1 MKKVAII
8 AAGFGIK
15 QTELTE
21 TISLLVS
28 LSELNASFKIF
39 ALDLTTPLNHHE
51 IYPLASLNADEFDAL
66 VIPGGAGI
74 GCLLS
79 NWSEDQKS
87 TQVHPTVEKLILKFY
102 DDSKPIGAICAGPL
116 LVARVLR
123 EHSPCITLGENYSK
137 AEFVKKW
144 GAILETCP
152 STDFITDRNT
162 KVITTPAYMNDDVTP
177 FQVFSGIRAMTK
189 ELVEMA

>member
-21 TISLLVS
+21 TISLAVS

-39 ALDLTTPLNHHE
+39 ALDSTTPLNHHE
-51 IYPLASLNADEFDAL
+51 LYPLESLNADEFDAL
-66 VIPGGAGI
+66 VIPGGAGV
-74 GCLLS
+74 GRLLS
-79 NWSEDQKS
+79 NWSEDQKN
-87 TQVHPTVEKLILKFY
+87 TQVHPIVEKLILKFF

-123 EHSPCITLGENYSK
+123 KHSPCITLGEHYSK

-144 GAILETCP
+144 GAILEACP